1 MKILRIVWIAAII
14 LLLPLMGAG
23 FFTNSH
29 QQNEKT
35 RLDNSIKALEK
46 KTAGL
51 KAEDA
56 LFEKLKVKG
65 KIALK
70 ELYVTKDNWWY
81 LGELEG
87 IKKKYKPVFRNISAS
102 KVKQDKNFVTYSRL
116 VNISSS
122 FPDTVDLI
130 DNLENASSF
139 HIEGLDIKPSRK
151 GEDVSKHNVK
161 FWMSFSRVK
170 DGVVDKLAAALTGE
184 DAKKHDK
191 KYYEKSLRIKP
202 FWKKNQLLAVK
213 EVKNDPFID
222 LHRRREQWLAK
233 LKEDR
238 EAKEAALL
246 AKRAK
251 EAAGIVGGPDNVS
264 NADLSNKLVLKGV
277 LDIKGIKM
285 AIFDAKYEVVPGRR
299 NLYRYNVKVGDSV
312 GDKEIV
318 SIDTERVV
326 LKSGDMT
333 YFSMM
338 H

>member
-1 MKILRIVWIAAII
+1 MKILRIVWIVAII

-23 FFTNSH
+23 FFTHSH
-29 QQNEKT
+29 QQKEKVN
-35 RLDNSIKALEK
+35 LDNSIKTTEK
-46 KTAGL
+46 KIKQL
-51 KAEDA
+51 EAEDA
-56 LFEKLKVKG
+56 LFEKLKAKG
-65 KIALK
+65 KVAL
-70 ELYVTKDNWWY
+70 EQLYVTKDNWWY

-87 IKKKYKPVFRNISAS
+87 IKKKYKPIFRNISPS

-122 FPDTVDLI
+122 FPDSVDLI
-130 DNLENASSF
+130 DNLENDSDF
-139 HIEGLDIKPSRK
+139 HIEGLDIKTGQE
-151 GEDVSKHNVK
+151 GEDVNKHNVE

-170 DGVVDKLAAALTGE
+170 EEVVNKLATALTGK
-184 DAKKHDK
+184 DSKKIDK

-213 EVKNDPFID
+213 EVKKDPFID

-233 LKEDR
+233 LKEEQ
-238 EAKEAALL
+238 EAKEKALL
-246 AKRAK
+246 ARRAA
-251 EAAGIVGGPDNVS
+251 EAAGIVGGPDILTD
-264 NADLSNKLVLKGV
+264 ADLSDRLVLKGI

-285 AIFDAKYEVVPGRR
+285 AIFDAKYEVVPGRK

-318 SIDTERVV
+318 SIDKKRVI

-333 YFSMM
+333 YYSMM
-338 H
+338 P